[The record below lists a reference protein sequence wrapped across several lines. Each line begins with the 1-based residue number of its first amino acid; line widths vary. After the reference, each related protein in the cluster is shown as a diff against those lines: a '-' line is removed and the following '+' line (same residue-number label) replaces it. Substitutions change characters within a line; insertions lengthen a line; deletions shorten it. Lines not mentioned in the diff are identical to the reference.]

1 MEVDCS
7 EVSGNIFNAIQVVI
21 QELIAGDKSHSEIL
35 CSWDKYRGSD
45 KFENY
50 ISKSEIVEFINK

>member
-1 MEVDCS
+1 MGNEYS
-7 EVSGNIFNAIQVVI
+7 EASGNIFIAIQVVI

-35 CSWDKYRGSD
+35 YSWDKHRGSD

-50 ISKSEIVEFINK
+50 INKSEIVKLINK